1 MTPIEINPTIAWP
14 STNVIRDIKMVMN
27 RAMFVGFLGSVPY
40 LFVHGAGECKR
51 KRKSIQKKNWTSLI
65 VQIRR

>member
-51 KRKSIQKKNWTSLI
+51 K
-65 VQIRR
+65 